1 VTATWALEPLR
12 NVFPDARHQ
21 RCLNH
26 RATRVLD
33 KLPTRMEADTQAKL
47 SELYNAPSKAAA
59 EGIGD
64 ELVAWLRQERQIPA
78 ADTVLRD

>member
-1 VTATWALEPLR
+1 
-12 NVFPDARHQ
+12 
-21 RCLNH
+21 
-26 RATRVLD
+26 
-33 KLPTRMEADTQAKL
+33 MEADTQAKL

-59 EGIGD
+59 EGIRD